1 MRAKKPVVLK
11 KGKKI
16 GKTSTLGARADFTPI
31 QMPHKV

>member
-16 GKTSTLGARADFTPI
+16 GKASTLGARASLTPI
-31 QMPHKV
+31 QMPREV